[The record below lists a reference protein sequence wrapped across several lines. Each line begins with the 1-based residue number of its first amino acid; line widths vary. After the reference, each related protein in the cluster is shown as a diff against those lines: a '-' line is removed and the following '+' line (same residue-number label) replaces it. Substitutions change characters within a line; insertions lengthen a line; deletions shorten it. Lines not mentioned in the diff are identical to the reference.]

1 MRPAG
6 PLATVGSVSPH
17 DPAPGPARAPGLY
30 ATRRGQA
37 VLALLTLLAVLAC
50 LAAGVLTIDA
60 PPHAHAQ
67 KLPLVGVVLLAAL
80 VGVSA
85 VCRGRWPAFRRRW
98 PVPLLALA
106 TTVVAVEIAT
116 GNTSVPFTLLLG
128 LATYAIASNLP
139 RRKSIRVALG
149 ATVVI
154 GGALL
159 ISWVRAGPSPA
170 GHAAVE
176 SLFPLAAAWFIGDS
190 VTARR
195 RYLAGLAWQAE
206 QQRAAE
212 AERGRREL
220 SEQRVRIARELHDV
234 VAHSLAVI
242 TVQAGVGRRLMAGDQ
257 AQAASALE
265 SIESIGRTA
274 QDELQAVLGLLREEE
289 PSRAAL
295 TPVPGLADLDELV
308 ATVRAAGTPV
318 DLHVC
323 GAGRP
328 LSPALGLSVYR
339 VIQEA
344 LTNVVKHAPGARASV
359 DLTVSAR
366 AVRIAVTDDGA
377 AGPVADP
384 LVDRG
389 EGRRQAAGHGI
400 TGMRE
405 RVSAFGGLLVAHPA
419 GPRGF
424 QVRARIP
431 LQDAG

>member
-1 MRPAG
+1 MRRPGA
-6 PLATVGSVSPH
+6 LATVGSVSSH
-17 DPAPGPARAPGLY
+17 DPAPVPARVPGLY
-30 ATRRGQA
+30 STRLGRAGLVLLTVLA
-37 VLALLTLLAVLAC
+37 VLAL
-50 LAAGVLTIDA
+50 LAAGVLTINA
-60 PPHAHAQ
+60 PPHAHGP
-67 KLPLVGVVLLAAL
+67 KLPLVGLALLAVL
-80 VGVSA
+80 ICMPA
-85 VCRGRWPAFRRRW
+85 VFRGRWLAVRRRW
-98 PVPLLALA
+98 SAPLLALA
-106 TTVVAVEIAT
+106 TAVVAVEIAS
-116 GNTSVPFTLLLG
+116 GNTSVPFTLLLA
-128 LATYAIASNLP
+128 LAMYAIASSLP
-139 RRKSIRVALG
+139 RRQSIRLALT
-149 ATVVI
+149 AAVVI

-159 ISWVRAGPSPA
+159 VCWVRVGPAPA
-170 GHAAVE
+170 GHAAAE
-176 SLFPLAAAWFIGDS
+176 SLLPLAAAWFIGDS

-212 AERGRREL
+212 VERARREL

-234 VAHSLAVI
+234 IAHGLAVI
-242 TVQAGVGRRLMAGDQ
+242 TVQAGVGRRLMARDP

-274 QDELQAVLGLLREEE
+274 QDELRAVLGLLRDEEV
-289 PSRAAL
+289 SRAAL
-295 TPVPGLADLDELV
+295 APVPGLADLDELV

-318 DLHVC
+318 DLHVSD
-323 GAGRP
+323 AGRP

-359 DLTVSAR
+359 DLAVSAR

-377 AGPVADP
+377 RADLGAATSSGAGT
-384 LVDRG
+384 
-389 EGRRQAAGHGI
+389 RQAAGHGI

-419 GPRGF
+419 GPHGF